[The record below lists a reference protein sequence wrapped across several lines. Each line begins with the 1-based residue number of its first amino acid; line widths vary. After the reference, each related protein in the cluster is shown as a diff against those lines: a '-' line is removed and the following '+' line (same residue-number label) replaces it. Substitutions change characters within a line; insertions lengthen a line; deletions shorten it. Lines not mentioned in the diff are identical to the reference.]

1 MNRMPPWQIEDLCK
15 VLLEDGSP
23 MPATAVYL
31 IRELA
36 SRIVQLEE
44 EHAEFRDYMEDKVEL
59 LHDLERLSRP
69 ASLGGEAAVVDSAD
83 AAAEP
88 PSDTS
93 P

>member
-1 MNRMPPWQIEDLCK
+1 MSTARNRMPPWQIEDLCK

-44 EHAEFRDYMEDKVEL
+44 EHAELRDRIADVFELVEAQDL
-59 LHDLERLSRP
+59 LRDDPPEPDGP
-69 ASLGGEAAVVDSAD
+69 ATAA
-83 AAAEP
+83 
-88 PSDTS
+88 
-93 P
+93 